1 MRHSYKYENKQYNV
15 LRLVLLA
22 IALLADLVN
31 IFMIPSAIFNP
42 IMFLTIALVF
52 LGFLA
57 IRISTIYMTYT
68 IEYSYY
74 KGELKVDKIFYRK
87 AYTVI
92 SIKKEDI
99 LSIDKY
105 NEQEVE
111 AKRLYDKSCIYDRFL
126 LETKSHE
133 KYILNLDD
141 TMYAALLCEDKY
153 DLFR

>member
-1 MRHSYKYENKQYNV
+1 MRHSYRYANKR
-15 LRLVLLA
+15 LHILGLVLLA

-42 IMFLTIALVF
+42 LIFVNIAAI
-52 LGFLA
+52 FLA
-57 IRISTIYMTYT
+57 FLLIRIATVYMTYT

-87 AYTVI
+87 AYNVI
-92 SIKKEDI
+92 TIKKEDI
-99 LSIDKY
+99 LSIDKFN
-105 NEQEVE
+105 NEEVE
-111 AKRLYDKSCIYDRFL
+111 AKRLYDKTCIYDPYL
-126 LETKSHE
+126 VETKSHE